1 MIETMGLKK
10 SYDGT
15 PVLEEL
21 NMHVRGGS
29 IYGLIGSNGAGKSTL
44 LNVLSGVFKP
54 DAGSAQIDGESIYEN
69 ISVKARTA
77 YITDEPFYMN
87 GSTMKEMAEI
97 TGKLYKSFSM
107 EKFNET
113 ASLFP
118 LDMNK
123 KLSSFSKGMKRQ
135 AAIILA
141 IAQMPD
147 VLLCDECFDGLDP
160 VVRQLVK
167 KLFVSEAAERDM
179 TIVISSHN
187 LREMENLCDTI
198 GILHDKRI
206 ITEKSVG
213 DIKDEMHR
221 YSVAYKPMIDVE
233 ELKSNLDVVTFNQRG
248 NILEF
253 VVKGNSEEIEK
264 IFESRRPLL
273 IDKTDLSLEDIFI
286 SEMEANG
293 YDFSKII
300 L

>member
-1 MIETMGLKK
+1 MIETIGLKK

-21 NMHVRGGS
+21 SMHVRGGS

-87 GSTMKEMAEI
+87 GATMKEMAEI
-97 TGKLYKSFSM
+97 MGKLYKSFSM
-107 EKFNET
+107 DKFNET
-113 ASLFP
+113 AALFP
-118 LDMNK
+118 LDVNK

-198 GILHDKRI
+198 GILHDRRI

-213 DIKDEMHR
+213 DIKDEMHS

-253 VVKGNSEEIEK
+253 VVKGNAEEIEQ

-273 IDKTDLSLEDIFI
+273 VDKTDLSLEDIFI

>member
-87 GSTMKEMAEI
+87 GATMKEMAEI

-113 ASLFP
+113 AALFP

-253 VVKGNSEEIEK
+253 VVKGNAEEIEK

-273 IDKTDLSLEDIFI
+273 VDKTDLSLEDIFI